1 MNFSVKTGNIVG
13 VKTYTGYAKNTFSNN
28 FINQEYELENNIN
41 TYNEVPSNSISFSD
55 YDKDR
60 AMVEFFS
67 DITTSKVV
75 KTTYDLVTSLV
86 KSLVFDNIAKDT
98 NCESL
103 LGVGASIYITAMWSV
118 LKKLGEKYEDDN
130 GFANDILFGAVLK
143 SSSKEGLKF
152 VGGKITQNVLEI
164 GGKEYNEMIA
174 VAKAGDSAFESLTAQ
189 YGAKLENIFARNF
202 ATGFKKSNGFLLDKN
217 GPHGTFKDL
226 AKNLTKNVGELSINK
241 FSGALVGAAADIGV
255 PVVID
260 FAVSVV
266 VNALKGW
273 DSNLSFG
280 QNVEALK
287 LGSTLLKSTW
297 KTIIS
302 KAGFFIGYSIGGT
315 TGGKIGQ
322 ALGTTLGSYIGDF
335 LVDAFDDDEGW
346 CAIAGVAGL
355 AGGIAGGAIATALLT
370 AGTISLAFPVGTV
383 VGLAIIVGAAITTGI
398 VYGVYLLN
406 QSTKSIT

>member
-60 AMVEFFS
+60 ARVEFFS
-67 DITTSKVV
+67 DITNCEVIKSIYDTS
-75 KTTYDLVTSLV
+75 TSLL
-86 KSLVFDNIAKDT
+86 KLLYFDVIAKKS
-98 NCESL
+98 NYKSMIGI
-103 LGVGASIYITAMWSV
+103 GVSSGITLVWWI
-118 LKKLGEKYEDDN
+118 LKAAGGKYEDVDK
-130 GFANDILFGAVLK
+130 GFLNDFLIAGVGK
-143 SSSKEGLKF
+143 SLSKEGLKF

-164 GGKEYNEMIA
+164 GGKAYNEMIA

-189 YGAKLENIFARNF
+189 YGAKVENILARNF
-202 ATGFKKSNGFLLDKN
+202 ATSFKDSKKGYLFYKN
-217 GPHGTFKDL
+217 GPHGTFKD
-226 AKNLTKNVGELSINK
+226 LTKNVGELSINK
-241 FSGALVGAAADIGV
+241 LGGALVGAAADIGV

-260 FAVSVV
+260 FAVSVA
-266 VNALKGW
+266 VNAIKGW
-273 DSNLSFG
+273 DCNLSFG
-280 QNVEALK
+280 QNMEALK

-297 KTIIS
+297 KTILS
-302 KAGFFIGYSIGGT
+302 KTGFFIGYSIAGP
-315 TGGKIGQ
+315 TGGKVGQ
-322 ALGTTLGSYIGDF
+322 ALGTTLGSHIGDF
-335 LVDAFDDDEGW
+335 LVDAFDGDEGW

-406 QSTKSIT
+406 LSLIQI